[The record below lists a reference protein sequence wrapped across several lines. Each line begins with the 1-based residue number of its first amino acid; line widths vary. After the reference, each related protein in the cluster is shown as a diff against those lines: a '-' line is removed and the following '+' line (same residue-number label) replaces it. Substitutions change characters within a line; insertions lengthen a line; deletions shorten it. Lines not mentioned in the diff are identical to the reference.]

1 MACVP
6 SSPERRRGVLL
17 DRWDDMMSLLA
28 AQDELTRANARI
40 TVYPDGSI
48 GDCTVASHYIYRRP
62 GWMRRDPVDVLPRL
76 SADEWVDAVH
86 DRPVRALR
94 QTQTSRQPART
105 AASTAARAQNQE
117 RGRRRAQK
125 RLREY
130 IRANTQLDTFV
141 TLTIDARKLDRYD
154 IPACIRRVSQW
165 LGNQVRRHDLQYVGV
180 YELHKDGA
188 LHLHLLCQRQAL
200 DLVAAHNPRTGR
212 ALRHRDGQGH
222 WHQVYNVRGWP
233 YGYSTAIRCYGHR
246 AAIAA
251 YVAKYLRKGTARVGG
266 RWYIHSRGLR
276 RPTYLYYI
284 VDYAAV
290 TARRT
295 LKIERPGAA
304 PLWLKYT
311 SPDEIAAH
319 LVRPEHLFDYQ
330 QISIDNKLKIKK
342 ALAARLRVLQNCPCG
357 ARRAS
362 ASPAISHLQMPRPS
376 AGPAGGHLGLP
387 PAYGSR
393 A

>member
-1 MACVP
+1 
-6 SSPERRRGVLL
+6 
-17 DRWDDMMSLLA
+17 MSALLA
-28 AQDELTRANARI
+28 TDTMTRANARI
-40 TVYPDGSI
+40 TVYPDGTI
-48 GDCTVASHYIYRRP
+48 DDCVVASHYIYRRP
-62 GWMRRDPVDVLPRL
+62 GWVPRDPVDMLPHL
-76 SADEWVDAVH
+76 TGAEWVDAVH

-94 QTQTSRQPART
+94 QARASRGRDAQTLARLQAQPGRSA
-105 AASTAARAQNQE
+105 AAREHNQE

-141 TLTIDARKLDRYD
+141 TLTIDKQKLNRYD
-154 IPACIRRVSQW
+154 IQTCIKRVSQW

-188 LHLHLLCQRQAL
+188 LHLHLLCTRKAL
-200 DLVAAHNPRTGR
+200 DLVAARNPRTGR
-212 ALRHRDGQGH
+212 ALRHRDAQGH

-251 YVAKYLRKGTARVGG
+251 YVAKYLRKGTNRVGG

-290 TARRT
+290 AARRT
-295 LKIERPGAA
+295 LKIDRPGAA
-304 PLWLKYT
+304 ALWLKYT
-311 SPDEIAAH
+311 TPEEIASNIIKIEQ
-319 LVRPEHLFDYQ
+319 VFEYRPIATE
-330 QISIDNKLKIKK
+330 NRKK
-342 ALAARLRVLQNCPCG
+342 ALAARLRVLQNRPCR
-357 ARRAS
+357 ASRAS
-362 ASPAISHLQMPRPS
+362 ASPANSHLQMPLPS
-376 AGPAGGHLGLP
+376 ASPTGGRVGLP
-387 PAYGSR
+387 PAYGPR